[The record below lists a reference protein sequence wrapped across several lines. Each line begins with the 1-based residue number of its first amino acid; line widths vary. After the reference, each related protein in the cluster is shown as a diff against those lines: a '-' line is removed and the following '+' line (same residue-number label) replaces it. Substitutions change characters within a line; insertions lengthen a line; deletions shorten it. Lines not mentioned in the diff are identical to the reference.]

1 MSGLFSKGPKTQT
14 TTQVQSVPPYV
25 QQAQETLLNYGS
37 ALARPFV
44 SRPAAPN
51 QVAPLSRDQQT
62 AFSMARDVARI
73 AGRQGPTLT
82 RTPQAVAA
90 QLTARDIAAF
100 SNPYEDQVVQTTLG
114 DMQRQHGENLTAA
127 RARMAAGGAFGG
139 SRQAIMESQMERNFD
154 DTAARTVADL
164 RRQGFDTAANLGMGN
179 VQLRQQAAML
189 NPALTL
195 QAAALR
201 NNLANDQQTRRL
213 QAAMNLS
220 GMGGLQQNLA
230 QRQID
235 VPWTVLERMRSITPG
250 ATGGTTTT
258 TQPLNQPSPLQTAL
272 SLGVLGLGLL

>member
-1 MSGLFSKGPKTQT
+1 MSGLFNKGPKTQT
-14 TTQVQSVPPYV
+14 TTQVQTVPPYV
-25 QQAQETLLNYGS
+25 QQAQETLLNFGS

-44 SRPAAPN
+44 QQAPKSMTAGFTPDQLQAFGLSRNLARSAF
-51 QVAPLSRDQQT
+51 ATGLPLS
-62 AFSMARDVARI
+62 
-73 AGRQGPTLT
+73 
-82 RTPQAVAA
+82 RTPQATAA
-90 QLTARDIAAF
+90 QLTHSDIARF
-100 SNPYEDQVVQTTLG
+100 RNPYENQVVQATLG
-114 DMQRQHGENLTAA
+114 DMERQHGENLVAA

-139 SRQAIMESQMERNFD
+139 SRQAIMESQMERDFG

-164 RRQGFDTAANLGMGN
+164 RRQGFETAANLGMGN

-195 QAAALR
+195 QAAGLR
-201 NNLANDQQTRRL
+201 NNLLNDQQTRRL
-213 QAAMNLS
+213 QAVMNLS